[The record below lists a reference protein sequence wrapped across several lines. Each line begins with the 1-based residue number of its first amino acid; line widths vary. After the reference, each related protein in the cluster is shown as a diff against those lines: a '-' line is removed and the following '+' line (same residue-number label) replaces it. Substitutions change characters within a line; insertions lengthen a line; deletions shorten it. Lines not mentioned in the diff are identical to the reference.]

1 MATPKHRTSPG
12 WSYFVT
18 TRCWQGRAVFQVAEN
33 TDILLKTLFH
43 YRDQGAYRLHEF
55 VVMPNHIH
63 LLVTPSDS
71 TTLEKAMQLI
81 KGGSS
86 RQIRL
91 SRGKALQIWQEGF
104 HDWTVRD
111 AEDWEAK
118 TSYIRLN
125 PVRAKLAAQPEQW
138 QSSSASGRFV
148 LDDIPA
154 RYRPVPSGTKAPV
167 IGIVTLGLKPRPPKE
182 HLA

>member
-1 MATPKHRTSPG
+1 MATPKHRASPG

-33 TDILLKTLFH
+33 VGLLLKTLFH
-43 YRDQGAYRLHEF
+43 YRDHGAYQLHEF

-63 LLVTPSDS
+63 LLLTPSDN
-71 TTLEKAMQLI
+71 TTLEKAIQLI

-91 SRGKALQIWQEGF
+91 SRGQELQIWQEGF

-111 AEDWEAK
+111 AEDWQAK
-118 TSYIRLN
+118 VSYIRLN
-125 PVRAKLAAQPEQW
+125 AVRAKLAVQPEQW
-138 QSSSASGRFV
+138 PNSSASGRFV
-148 LDDIPA
+148 LDEMPA
-154 RYRPVPSGTKAPV
+154 RYRLISSGAKAPI
-167 IGIVTLGLKPRPPKE
+167 IGSVTPGLQPS
-182 HLA
+182 AS